1 MSIASVLLA
10 TLGVLLVVAVIA
22 SKGKESNKGIREK
35 EGENSERFP
44 VESPGQS
51 NPAGVDWMAEIRQ
64 RDWEIQQLKN
74 EIMMKELN
82 EIRRLE
88 GRLMEANYQIAW
100 LKQENEDLKQKIN
113 KDSQLDKIKEVVNR
127 L

>member
-22 SKGKESNKGIREK
+22 SKGKERNKGIREK
-35 EGENSERFP
+35 EGGNSEIPP

-51 NPAGVDWMAEIRQ
+51 NSAGVDWMAEIRQ
-64 RDWEIQQLKN
+64 RDWEILQLKN
-74 EIMMKELN
+74 EIMTKELT

-113 KDSQLDKIKEVVNR
+113 KESQLDKIKEVI
-127 L
+127 

>member
-10 TLGVLLVVAVIA
+10 TLGVLLVAAVIA

-35 EGENSERFP
+35 KGENSEIPP
-44 VESPGQS
+44 VESTGQS
-51 NPAGVDWMAEIRQ
+51 NSVGVDWMAEIRQ
-64 RDWEIQQLKN
+64 RDWEIMQLKN
-74 EIMMKELN
+74 EIMTLELT

-100 LKQENEDLKQKIN
+100 LKQENEDLKQQIN
-113 KDSQLDKIKEVVNR
+113 KENQLDNIKEVI
-127 L
+127 